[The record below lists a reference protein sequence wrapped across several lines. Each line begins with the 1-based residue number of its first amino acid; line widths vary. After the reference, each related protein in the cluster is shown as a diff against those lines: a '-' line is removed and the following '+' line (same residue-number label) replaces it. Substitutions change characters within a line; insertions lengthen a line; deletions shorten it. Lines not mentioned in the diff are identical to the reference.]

1 MQKKKLHLNN
11 NSLDNSLIL
20 EPNSKLKINDII
32 YYTYVSHEMAA
43 TLKNEYTLVINKNK
57 GGFE

>member
-32 YYTYVSHEMAA
+32 YYTYVSYEMAA